1 MSPAA
6 AAAGEPAAEQVLDI
20 RLRVNGVQRFA
31 KAPARRLLSDFLRH
45 DLALTGTHVGCEHG
59 VCGACTVLVDGQ
71 PTRSCLV
78 FGVQADDAE
87 VETVEGLAGDDGALN
102 PLQDA
107 FSEHHALQCGFCT
120 PGFLML
126 ATALLRENP
135 DPSDDEIREAMAS
148 NICRC
153 TGYQSILEAVRAA
166 ADGHK
171 APSG

>member
-1 MSPAA
+1 MSDVHLIAMT
-6 AAAGEPAAEQVLDI
+6 
-20 RLRVNGVQRFA
+20 VNGTRHEVA
-31 KAPARRLLSDFLRH
+31 VEARRTLADVLRH
-45 DLALTGTHVGCEHG
+45 DLGYTGTHLGCEHG
-59 VCGACTVLVDGQ
+59 ICGACTVLVDGE
-71 PTRSCLV
+71 PARACLM
-78 FGVQADDAE
+78 FGVQADDCA

-135 DPSDDEIREAMAS
+135 DPSEDEIREAMAS

-166 ADGHK
+166 AAASGEE
-171 APSG
+171 APAA